1 MEKKVS
7 RRRAVGVG
15 VLASVTCSLITGLAV
30 SYFSSGSAQA
40 SEELRPIVSQLNEV
54 QQLVDE
60 KFVGEYDMDE
70 VEDYVL
76 TGYVS
81 GLGDRW
87 SYYMTEEAY
96 EEYQTSNK
104 DTRVGI
110 GITVTMVKQEDD
122 SEALEVQTV
131 AAGSPAEAAGFG
143 SYDRVVG
150 VDGKTVDELGGYEK
164 AVDAVRGDPGTD
176 VVLTVVDYDTGETRD
191 ITVTRG
197 EFTQIYVTSRV
208 IGGDTGYVKIDRFAS
223 ETDEQFIQEVD
234 KLQEQGVKKL
244 VFDLR
249 NNPGGSLSS
258 LVNCLDYLLPEGRI
272 ITLDSKDG
280 KEEVYESDAD
290 EVDLP
295 MAVIVNTEAYS
306 AAALFAEALREYDK
320 AEIVGEVTCGKG
332 YSQIVYPLS
341 NGGAVGLS
349 SSCYYTPDG
358 ISLIGK
364 GVTPDVECSL
374 TEEQL
379 ERYYVLSD
387 GEDTQLQAALEAVDE
402 KESPNP

>member
-1 MEKKVS
+1 MDKMISRKK
-7 RRRAVGVG
+7 AVGIG
-15 VLASVTCSLITGLAV
+15 ILAAVTCSLVTGLTV
-30 SYFSSGSAQA
+30 SYVSSGAAQA
-40 SEELRPIVSQLNEV
+40 ADELKPVVSQLNEV

-60 KFVGEYDMDE
+60 KFVGEYDMGD

-76 TGYVS
+76 TGYIS

-96 EEYQTSNK
+96 EEYKTDNQ

-110 GITVTMVKQEDD
+110 GVTVSLITEDD
-122 SEALEVQTV
+122 GSEVLEVQTV
-131 AAGSPAEAAGFG
+131 SVGSPAEKAGFG
-143 SYDRVVG
+143 SYDRIVG
-150 VDGKTVDELGGYEK
+150 VDGSSIEELGGYEN
-164 AVDAVRGDPGTD
+164 AVDAVRGDSGTD

-197 EFTQIYVTSRV
+197 EFEQIYVTSRV
-208 IGGDTGYVKIDRFAS
+208 MDDDVGYVKIDRFAS
-223 ETDEQFIQEVD
+223 ETDEQFIAEVD
-234 KLQEQGVKKL
+234 KLQEQGVTKL
-244 VFDLR
+244 IFDLR
-249 NNPGGSLSS
+249 NNPGGSLDS
-258 LVNCLDYLLPEGRI
+258 LVNSLDYLLPEGKI

-280 KEEVYESDAD
+280 SEDVFESDAD

-295 MAVIVNTEAYS
+295 MVVMVNEDSYS
-306 AAALFAEALREYDK
+306 AAEFFAEALREYDK
-320 AEIVGEVTCGKG
+320 AQIVGEKTSGKG

-358 ISLIGK
+358 TSLIGK
-364 GVTPDVECSL
+364 GVEPDVECSL
-374 TEEQL
+374 TEEQI

-387 GEDTQLQAALEAVDE
+387 EEDTQLQAALDAVNE
-402 KESPNP
+402 K